1 MIPTLIVLGMLAMGV
16 AIVAFAT
23 RRPATRQD
31 VLVDQDTAWGDPITP
46 AGVAAAEADP
56 FAHAP
61 VMTPPVLT
69 EPLVSE
75 PLRSEPLAVKRAS

>member
-1 MIPTLIVLGMLAMGV
+1 MVPTLIVLGLLALGV

-31 VLVDQDTAWGDPITP
+31 VVVDQDTAWNDPITP
-46 AGVAAAEADP
+46 ANAAPVEDDP

-61 VMTPPVLT
+61 AATPLTPEAAAAEAIPV
-69 EPLVSE
+69 E
-75 PLRSEPLAVKRAS
+75 RAS